1 MTPIEGENLMSES
14 ESYFAKIRE
23 VRLQTKAL
31 DQIPLTG
38 FAPSFSWEELSNRLS
53 HTFGL
58 EKCHF
63 LPGEILWRSKED
75 LEQELGGQN
84 IILNFSIP
92 TIKGQVC
99 FVLPKAEVELLTTLL
114 LTKSSQPQLHIQE
127 TSLVE
132 SFYRFFVLE
141 VLYHFN
147 QVIEDKK
154 ISPVLTS
161 TETIPSSD
169 ALTWTI
175 TLEVNDKK
183 VQGQILLSPQ
193 FRESWVKYF
202 EKNSA
207 RTQLSKKISQE
218 VEADLHLEIGQT
230 QLYLDEWREVKEGD
244 FIILDSC
251 SFDVTKC
258 EGPLLLAV
266 KGRPLFKGKLNKGK
280 IKILER
286 PLFQE
291 VGAAMIKKKDDDE
304 ENDLTDLDFDE
315 DDLDEEFDDFDD
327 DEKLFEDTQGDELSE
342 DFSSDETATNDEEL
356 ELEEDEMENDED
368 DQLKEN
374 EEISE
379 SETSKLKKQIPEEKA
394 KIVKNAPITV
404 EQIPIT
410 LTIEIG
416 RIQMSVEELLKLEPG
431 NMLDLDC
438 SPENGVEITVKGK
451 VVGKGELIRIGEALG
466 VRVIQLGKE

>member
-1 MTPIEGENLMSES
+1 MSES
-14 ESYFAKIRE
+14 ENYFEKIRKVKSE
-23 VRLQTKAL
+23 TKVL

-38 FAPSFSWEELSNRLS
+38 FAPPFSWEELSNRLS
-53 HTFGL
+53 HTFGM
-58 EKCHF
+58 EKFH
-63 LPGEILWRSKED
+63 LHPGEISWRSRED
-75 LEQELGGQN
+75 LEKKLEQQN
-84 IILNFSIP
+84 VVLNFSIP
-92 TIKGQVC
+92 IIKGLVY
-99 FVLPKAEVELLTTLL
+99 FVLPNAEVELLTTLL
-114 LTKSSQPQLHIQE
+114 LTKSSQPQLHILE

-141 VLYHFN
+141 VLYQFN

-154 ISPVLTS
+154 IAPVLIGG
-161 TETIPSSD
+161 ETIPSSD
-169 ALTWTI
+169 ALCWTI
-175 TLEVNDKK
+175 TLELSDKK
-183 VQGQILLSPQ
+183 VRGELLLSPE

-202 EKNSA
+202 EKNSNQ
-207 RTQLSKKISQE
+207 TQLSKKIARE
-218 VEADLHLEIGQT
+218 VETELHLEIGRT
-230 QLYLDEWREVKEGD
+230 QLYLEEWHGVKEGD
-244 FIILDSC
+244 FIILDNC
-251 SFDVTKC
+251 AFDVTKC

-291 VGAAMIKKKDDDE
+291 VGSTMIKKKDDE
-304 ENDLTDLDFDE
+304 EEDDLTDLD
-315 DDLDEEFDDFDD
+315 LDEEDMDAEFDDFDE
-327 DEKLFEDTQGDELSE
+327 DEKLFEDTEEDELSE
-342 DFSSDETATNDEEL
+342 DFSTEETVEH
-356 ELEEDEMENDED
+356 ELEEDEMENDEE
-368 DQLKEN
+368 DQLAER

-379 SETSKLKKQIPEEKA
+379 EDSSELKKQVNGEKA
-394 KIVKNAPITV
+394 KIVKNAPISV
-404 EQIPIT
+404 GQIPVT

-431 NMLDLDC
+431 NMLDLDV